1 MKRNKQI
8 LLQLALATLIAMPML
23 AVIIDHFSETVDLQ
37 LMLLSGI
44 NPFMQILIGLFAGIV
59 IGHLAFFI
67 STRSFM
73 RPVMKKYSQ
82 LFGAFELNHSE
93 MIYVSVCAGVG
104 EEILFRGA
112 LQPLFGIIITS
123 LLFVAIHGYLNPKN
137 WRISIY
143 GIFMTIAIIG
153 IGYMT
158 LHVGLISAIFAHA
171 MIDYYLILRMPR
183 DANVDIISYPHL
195 IENEDI
201 THE

>member
-8 LLQLALATLIAMPML
+8 LMQLALATLIAMPML

-73 RPVMKKYSQ
+73 KPVMKKYSQ

-123 LLFVAIHGYLNPKN
+123 LLFVAIHG
-137 WRISIY
+137 
-143 GIFMTIAIIG
+143 
-153 IGYMT
+153 
-158 LHVGLISAIFAHA
+158 
-171 MIDYYLILRMPR
+171 
-183 DANVDIISYPHL
+183 
-195 IENEDI
+195 
-201 THE
+201 